1 MRVAVLASGRG
12 SNLQALVDARFA
24 GALDIELVG
33 VFSDKSKAI
42 ALERARTHG
51 IPATALDPRDYY
63 DRLAFDEALFAQ
75 VDAAEPALIVCAG
88 YMRLISSE
96 VVERYAGRMINIH
109 PSLLPAY
116 PGVDTHRRALA
127 DGVRIHGCTVH
138 FVTSDV
144 DCGPIVAQ
152 AAVTV
157 RQDDDEAALAARVLA
172 VEHRLLV
179 GAVRWFC
186 SDRLSIE
193 GSRVRIRGEIAD
205 PAVLQ
210 APSDKA
216 TNSPP
221 S

>member
-1 MRVAVLASGRG
+1 
-12 SNLQALVDARFA
+12 
-24 GALDIELVG
+24 
-33 VFSDKSKAI
+33 
-42 ALERARTHG
+42 
-51 IPATALDPRDYY
+51 
-63 DRLAFDEALFAQ
+63 
-75 VDAAEPALIVCAG
+75 
-88 YMRLISSE
+88 
-96 VVERYAGRMINIH
+96 
-109 PSLLPAY
+109 
-116 PGVDTHRRALA
+116 
-127 DGVRIHGCTVH
+127 VRIHGCTVH

-157 RQDDDEAALAARVLA
+157 QKDDDEAALAARVLA